1 MTLYSFINNYL
12 EPTGYFIYLI
22 ALWLYARRHQEKR
35 IAPLLAYC
43 FLTFVVMLTASI
55 MVQHSSAA
63 NIWLYNI
70 HAFLTIV
77 FLGYYFRKLFQS
89 PAKIRAVTL
98 VTGLI
103 VLYLLVKNMVLQ
115 DYQLFDSIG
124 YSLVSAA
131 IVFFVLMYFHQL
143 LSHVTDQNILRN
155 FNFWLASGYL
165 IYFAGSFL
173 IFLSYYYLTTQ
184 ILATYTAQ
192 ERKLLTTLWGVHNM
206 LLFVSAFSLLIG
218 SLWLTYRKKSVS
230 S

>member
-1 MTLYSFINNYL
+1 VTLYSFINNYL

-22 ALWLYARRHQEKR
+22 ALWLYARRYKEKL
-35 IAPLLAYC
+35 ITALLAYC
-43 FLTFVVMLTASI
+43 FLTFVVMLAASI
-55 MVQHSSAA
+55 MVKHSSAA

-77 FLGYYFRKLFQS
+77 FLGFYFRKLFLTR
-89 PAKIRAVTL
+89 AKMRAVTL
-98 VTGLI
+98 LSGLI
-103 VLYLLVKNMVLQ
+103 VLYLLVKNIVMQ
-115 DYQLFDSIG
+115 DYQLFDSMG

-143 LSHVTDQNILRN
+143 LSNVSDQNILRN

-165 IYFAGSFL
+165 IYFAGSFI

-192 ERKLLTTLWGVHNM
+192 ERELLTTLWGVHNM

>member
-12 EPTGYFIYLI
+12 EPIGYFIYLI
-22 ALWLYARRHQEKR
+22 ALWLYARRYKEKL
-35 IAPLLAYC
+35 ITALLAYC
-43 FLTFVVMLTASI
+43 FLTFVVMLTASL
-55 MVQHSSAA
+55 MVKYYSGA
-63 NIWLYNI
+63 NILLYNI

-77 FLGYYFRKLFQS
+77 FLGFYFRNLFHS
-89 PAKIRAVTL
+89 KAKVRAVTL
-98 VTGLI
+98 VASLI
-103 VLYLLVKNMVLQ
+103 VFYLLVKNIVLQ
-115 DYQLFDSIG
+115 DYQLFDSMG

-131 IVFFVLMYFHQL
+131 VVFFVLMYFHQL
-143 LSHVTDQNILRN
+143 LSNVTDQNILRN

-165 IYFAGSFL
+165 IYFAGSFI

-192 ERKLLTTLWGVHNM
+192 ERELLTTLWGVHNM

-218 SLWLTYRKKSVS
+218 SLWLTYQKKSVS

>member
-12 EPTGYFIYLI
+12 EPTGYFIYFI
-22 ALWLYARRHQEKR
+22 ALWLYARRYHE
-35 IAPLLAYC
+35 IHITALLAYC
-43 FLTFVVMLTASI
+43 FLTFVVMLAASI
-55 MVQHSSAA
+55 MVKHSANA

-77 FLGYYFRKLFQS
+77 FLGYYFRRLFLS
-89 PAKIRAVTL
+89 RVKTRVVTVL
-98 VTGLI
+98 CSLI
-103 VLYLLVKNMVLQ
+103 VLYLLVKNIVLQ
-115 DYQLFDSIG
+115 DYQLFDSMG

-143 LSHVTDQNILRN
+143 LNNVTDQNIFRN

-165 IYFAGSFL
+165 IYFAGSFI

-184 ILATYTAQ
+184 ILATYTSQ
-192 ERKLLTTLWGVHNM
+192 ERELLTTLWGVHNM

-218 SLWLTYRKKSVS
+218 SLWLTYQKKSVS

>member
-22 ALWLYARRHQEKR
+22 ALWLYARRYSEKH
-35 IAPLLAYC
+35 ITALLAYC
-43 FLTFVVMLTASI
+43 FLTFVVMLIASI
-55 MVQHSSAA
+55 MVQNSSYP

-77 FLGYYFRKLFQS
+77 FLGFYFRNLFQS
-89 PAKIRAVTL
+89 RFKVIAATL
-98 VTGLI
+98 LCAII
-103 VLYLLVKNMVLQ
+103 VVYLLVKNIVLQ
-115 DYQLFDSIG
+115 DFQLFDSMG

-131 IVFFVLMYFHQL
+131 VVFFVLMYFHQL
-143 LSHVTDQNILRN
+143 LSNVTDQNILRN

-165 IYFAGSFL
+165 IYFAGSFI

-192 ERKLLTTLWGVHNM
+192 ERELLTTLWGVHNM